1 MLRFLSGKEEWLSW
15 AYLARWTIVLLAT
28 LPLARSLQQSI
39 DRFAGKWIYIVLVGL
54 LIALYLAVSA
64 RYVMRATHVRSAN
77 IIWFAAVSAIVMGIT
92 ATARTPIEGLHFI
105 QYGVLGLLAYRAL
118 SHRIHDFGVYLSAT
132 LIATIVG
139 TIDEAVQ
146 WILPN
151 RVWDIRDI
159 LFNLSGSLMVQ
170 FAIGLGFRPPQ
181 VAPRLSYSSF
191 RRLCWLGTAALV
203 FLGASLLNTPQR
215 IAWYSEKSPAA
226 AWRLADAGVMAEYGF
241 MHVVPGLGSFRSR
254 FSLAD
259 LRNYDEEVGSRIGPQ
274 LDQLRADGGYIQFLR
289 EHRSRL
295 DPVAHEAAV
304 HLARRNYYRG

>member
-1 MLRFLSGKEEWLSW
+1 M
-15 AYLARWTIVLLAT
+15 AT
-28 LPLARSLQQSI
+28 LPLARSSQQGI

-64 RYVMRATHVRSAN
+64 RYVMHATHVRSAN

-118 SHRIHDFGVYLSAT
+118 SHRTHDLGVYLSAT

-139 TIDEAVQ
+139 IIDEAVQ

-170 FAIGLGFRPPQ
+170 FAIGLGFRLP
-181 VAPRLSYSSF
+181 
-191 RRLCWLGTAALV
+191 
-203 FLGASLLNTPQR
+203 
-215 IAWYSEKSPAA
+215 
-226 AWRLADAGVMAEYGF
+226 
-241 MHVVPGLGSFRSR
+241 
-254 FSLAD
+254 
-259 LRNYDEEVGSRIGPQ
+259 GPQ

-304 HLARRNYYRG
+304 HLARRNYYRGLESTLNEPNTNGH